1 MAYNILLTFLT
12 VQVGLF
18 LFGFDY
24 EQGLRLVLVNYPHL
38 KTTLFSNFQINIATL
53 IDDKLWHPSGHL
65 SLFDKKSRKK

>member
-1 MAYNILLTFLT
+1 MAYNILLTALT

-24 EQGLRLVLVNYPHL
+24 EGLRLVLVNYPHL

-53 IDDKLWHPSGHL
+53 IDDKLWHPSGQL
-65 SLFDKKSRKK
+65 SHFDKKSRKK